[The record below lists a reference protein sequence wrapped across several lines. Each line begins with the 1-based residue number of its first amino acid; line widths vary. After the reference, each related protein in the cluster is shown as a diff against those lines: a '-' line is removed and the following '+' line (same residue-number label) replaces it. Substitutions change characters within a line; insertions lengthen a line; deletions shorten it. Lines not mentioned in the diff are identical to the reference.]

1 MTLMNRASPL
11 LAMIL
16 IWLPAAHTGATTF
29 KIATVSP
36 DGLPWMARFRD
47 GVAEIEKR
55 TDGRVTFK
63 IYPGGVQGN
72 DQTVLRKMR
81 IGQLHGAVVATG
93 SLTRFYPDL
102 QVYNLPLLFRSFQEV
117 DYVRSRMDPVIAK
130 GLERNGMVT
139 FPFIE
144 TGFAYM
150 LSKNPVSSVHDLDD
164 IKAWVPN
171 NDPVVMKLI
180 QSFGLTPVPLNISD
194 VLAGLETG
202 LIDSVTVPPFVA
214 IVLQWHNHVQY
225 ITDLPVMYIYST
237 LAIDE
242 GAYTRIEPTDRRV
255 VEEVLGR
262 VFRKI
267 DDNNRNANKTAYQAL
282 LDQDIT
288 PVRPSPAELE
298 GWRSLATQSI
308 ETLVR
313 SGTISRQSVDRVNSH
328 LEQFR
333 DQTLAGN

>member
-1 MTLMNRASPL
+1 MPS
-11 LAMIL
+11 
-16 IWLPAAHTGATTF
+16 WGATF

-36 DGLPWMARFRD
+36 DGLPWMERFRY
-47 GVAEIEKR
+47 GVEEIANK
-55 TDGRVTFK
+55 TDGRVKFK
-63 IYPGGVQGN
+63 IYPGGVQGD

-81 IGQLHGAVVATG
+81 IGQLHGAVVAAG

-102 QVYNLPLLFRSFQEV
+102 QIYNLPLMFRNFQEV
-117 DYVRSRMDPVIAK
+117 DYVRSRMDSRIAK
-130 GLERNGMVT
+130 GLERNGIVT

-150 LSKNPVSSVHDLDD
+150 LSNTPITSVDDLND

-180 QSFGLTPVPLNISD
+180 QSFGLTPISLNITD

-202 LIDSVTVPPFVA
+202 LIDTVTVPPFVA
-214 IVLQWHNHVQY
+214 IALQWHNHVQY
-225 ITDLPVMYIYST
+225 ITDLPIMYIYST

-242 GAYTRIEPTDRRV
+242 KAYNRIDRPDRRI

-267 DDNNRNANKTAYQAL
+267 DDNNRKSNKAAYQAL
-282 LDQDIT
+282 LDQGIT
-288 PVRPSPAELE
+288 PVTPSPTELE
-298 GWRSLATQSI
+298 GWQRLATQSI
-308 ETLVR
+308 ETLVQ
-313 SGTISRQSVDRVNSH
+313 SDTISRQSVDRINSH

-333 DQTLAGN
+333 DRTLAAD